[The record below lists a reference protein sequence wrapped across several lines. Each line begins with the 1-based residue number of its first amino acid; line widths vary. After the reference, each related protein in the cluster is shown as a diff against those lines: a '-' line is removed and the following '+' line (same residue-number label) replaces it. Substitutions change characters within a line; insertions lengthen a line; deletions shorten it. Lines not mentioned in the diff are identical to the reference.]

1 MLSRLRTTML
11 AGAVAALG
19 VLTSGTAARANIIFD
34 FSGVCIVGCSGTAT
48 GVLTLTSAYVF
59 GSDVTDAT
67 FISFSYAS
75 SDLDFAIPAGAPLLT
90 IGGGLNADGSFNSSN
105 FLSIEFLSVESA
117 ATEIFEAVPQ
127 EFVAGPTGATD
138 LGSQVQFRLVAV
150 PEPGTWALMA
160 IGFAGL
166 GMVGVGRRLRRG
178 KDADRRL
185 RFAAI

>member
-1 MLSRLRTTML
+1 MLTARSIQ
-11 AGAVAALG
+11 A
-19 VLTSGTAARANIIFD
+19 TS
-34 FSGVCIVGCSGTAT
+34 
-48 GVLTLTSAYVF
+48 SA
-59 GSDVTDAT
+59 S
-67 FISFSYAS
+67 
-75 SDLDFAIPAGAPLLT
+75 
-90 IGGGLNADGSFNSSN
+90 NSSA
-105 FLSIEFLSVESA
+105 SKVA

-166 GMVGVGRRLRRG
+166 GMVGMGRRLRRG